1 MQRHLLKSCNHIYL
15 TIAFPTAL
23 WYVVLLRTAA
33 SQIKRKESA
42 MQYDEILRTAITEL
56 IELCF
61 KQLRRENPEVDELTC
76 RRIELSRKVQQCT
89 SCLSKEIQDTLEEYH
104 STMDILS
111 GHQIEYLYLQ
121 GVKDCVFLLREMGVI
136 RA

>member
-1 MQRHLLKSCNHIYL
+1 
-15 TIAFPTAL
+15 
-23 WYVVLLRTAA
+23 
-33 SQIKRKESA
+33 
-42 MQYDEILRTAITEL
+42 MQYDEIMKTDIIEL
-56 IELCF
+56 IERYL

-76 RRIELSRKVQQCT
+76 RRIELSRKVQECT
-89 SCLSKEIQDTLEEYH
+89 SCLSKETQDTLEEYH

-121 GVKDCVFLLREMGVI
+121 GVNDCVFLLRELGAI